1 MHILEIIIKMEDY
14 ILKGKN
20 IIWVWKWK
28 SESEVAQS
36 CLTLCDHMDCSL

>member
-14 ILKGKN
+14 ILKSKN

-36 CLTLCDHMDCSL
+36 DSLWPHRL